1 MAMDIAHLQNIFK
14 ALIQFVDFL
23 AMIDFLAMYATF
35 TQFQIEFSSTCVST
49 LSFWRPVENRL
60 KASAGLGDGMIYHY
74 TLVAE

>member
-1 MAMDIAHLQNIFK
+1 MF
-14 ALIQFVDFL
+14 
-23 AMIDFLAMYATF
+23 DFLAMYATF
-35 TQFQIEFSSTCVST
+35 AQFQIEFSSTCVST

>member
-1 MAMDIAHLQNIFK
+1 
-14 ALIQFVDFL
+14 VDFL